1 MPTEQQV
8 TFEQFRQHLSDVLV
22 DRHVDEV
29 IVHHTW
35 KPTAADYRGIE
46 TVRGVRR
53 YHMQVR
59 GWSDNGYHVMI
70 GPSGEV
76 FLCRPLRRAG
86 AHVRGRNAHSI
97 GVSFIANFDHEEPD
111 EYAGLAT
118 GYRVVA
124 ALLER
129 FDLPL
134 SAIRFH
140 REFASKT
147 CPGMKLFLT
156 KFRHRVGEAQ
166 SGLGGING
174 EDAGTGARLKVV
186 LLPGNELIEC
196 SARLENGVTRCDLRP
211 LAEALGYEVHD
222 HISDQGKVYL
232 TAGP

>member
-8 TFEQFRQHLSDVLV
+8 TFTEFRQHLHDALV
-22 DRHVDEV
+22 DRHIDEV
-29 IVHHTW
+29 VLHHTW
-35 KPTAADYRGIE
+35 KPSAADYRGIS

-53 YHMQVR
+53 YHTQVR

-70 GPSGEV
+70 APTGDI

-97 GVSFIANFDHEEPD
+97 GVSFIANFDEDEPS
-111 EYAGLAT
+111 EYGGLAT

-124 ALLER
+124 ALLAR

-147 CPGMKLFLT
+147 CPGMKLYLSE
-156 KFRHRVGEAQ
+156 FRGKVAEAANQ
-166 SGLGGING
+166 LDGDQAES
-174 EDAGTGARLKVV
+174 LKVV
-186 LLPGNELIEC
+186 LLPDNEIIEC
-196 SARLENGVTRCDLRP
+196 SAWLEGGVTRADLRP

-222 HISDQGKVYL
+222 HVSDQEKVYL
-232 TAGP
+232 RQQ

>member
-8 TFEQFRQHLSDVLV
+8 TFEQFRQHLADVLV

-46 TVRGVRR
+46 TVSGVRR

-70 GPSGEV
+70 GPSGEI

-97 GVSFIANFDHEEPD
+97 GVSFIANFDEAEPS

-118 GYRVVA
+118 GHRVVA

-147 CPGMKLFLT
+147 CPGMKLYLT
-156 KFRHRVGEAQ
+156 QFRHRAGEAQ
-166 SGLGGING
+166 GQLDATDGGQG
-174 EDAGTGARLKVV
+174 WPLKVV
-186 LLPGNELIEC
+186 LLPGNELVDC
-196 SARLENGVTRCDLRP
+196 SARLERGVTRCDLRP
-211 LAEALGYEVHD
+211 LAEALGYAVHA
-222 HISDQGKVYL
+222 HISDQGKVYVTRSL
-232 TAGP
+232 